1 MRDVETIIRG
11 VLDNTI
17 KVKDLTVEE
26 LDATIDSLVEI
37 AESLLDTENH
47 EVGVAML
54 EVLDQAIDLRSQDLQ
69 DGFEDA
75 IIAAEQRGSTYWEIE
90 NPTIH

>member
-1 MRDVETIIRG
+1 MRDVETIVRG
-11 VLDNTI
+11 VLNNTI
-17 KVKDLTVEE
+17 DVKDLTVEE
-26 LDATIDSLVEI
+26 LDAVIDELVTIG
-37 AESLLDTENH
+37 ESLLDTENH

-75 IIAAEQRGSTYWEIE
+75 ILAAEQRGSTYWEIE
-90 NPTIH
+90 NPSIH

>member
-1 MRDVETIIRG
+1 MRDTETIIRG

-17 KVKDLTVEE
+17 AVKDLTVQE
-26 LDATIDSLVEI
+26 LDAVIDELVAI
-37 AESLLDTENH
+37 GESLLDTENH

-69 DGFEDA
+69 QGFEDA

-90 NPTIH
+90 NPSIH

>member
-17 KVKDLTVEE
+17 AVKDLTVEE
-26 LDATIDSLVEI
+26 LDAVIDELVEI
-37 AESLLDTENH
+37 GETLLDTENH

-54 EVLDQAIDLRSQDLQ
+54 EVLDQAIDLRSQDLTA
-69 DGFEDA
+69 DFERA
-75 IIAAEQRGSTYWEIE
+75 IIEAEQRGSTYWEIE
-90 NPTIH
+90 NPSIH